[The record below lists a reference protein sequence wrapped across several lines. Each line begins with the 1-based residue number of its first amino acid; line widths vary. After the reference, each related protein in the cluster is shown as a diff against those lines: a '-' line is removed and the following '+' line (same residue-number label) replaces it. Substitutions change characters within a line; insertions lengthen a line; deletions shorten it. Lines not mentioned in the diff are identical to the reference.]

1 MKRSIFTA
9 VLAAVIMQLPAM
21 GQKNLEYIHGSWSHS
36 ETVDTSLSEDSGGN
50 SNKDATYQFVLAKPS
65 VVVIDHA
72 GSGLERTCISL
83 MMQGAPISMSDT
95 WSIYAEGSAGI
106 ADADDLIQKMRKFY
120 PMSGDLERDLTDIG
134 AGQAFL
140 CTELP
145 AGFYAIRCEG
155 TYTGSPNE
163 GPLTTN
169 FRFYALGSTPE
180 EAVDMGTLS
189 GSSPMENL
197 YYTMTERE
205 GEKDDMYFK
214 FHIPSLMTITVDGI
228 GPRGSKGILELLDS
242 NLNILD
248 HSEHY
253 PRIKEFFPQIREV
266 HMPEGNFFVRV
277 SRDSYYGG
285 LQLYGMNIRPQA
297 PDEGPQKFTP
307 DTKMNY
313 VASLISTGQAEDGGE
328 DRFRGTVD
336 YYDHLGRP
344 VQSVMHSGAP
354 YGTDIILSSTSYDS
368 FGRVSGILA
377 PAPSKFRNGTCV
389 PYGTAL
395 QSASAFYEDTAP
407 ESITEYTQDAL
418 SKVTS
423 ASGPGE
429 AWQSA
434 GKAVKYNEYSCALP
448 GYRASGPVE
457 NPILVASGTAFAD
470 GYVIV
475 SETVDEDGTVSRTY
489 CDKEK
494 KVLCIENADG
504 RTYYAYNRLGQ
515 LCFVLPPQIGN
526 GMPSQY
532 DLDNYAFMY
541 RYDVKNRCIG
551 KKFPGAEWEEY
562 IYDNSGCL
570 IMSQDGNLR
579 ARGEW
584 KVTIPDIFG
593 RAAVSGFF
601 NGEPD
606 KNAIASSVVRA
617 TPDINSSYGYSVSLP
632 LTDGMSVAEVLYYD
646 NYDFLQLA
654 GFSDGGLDFTSLA
667 PYGDVYGDAGS
678 RVLHKGLMT
687 GRIVSVASGEG
698 SACDAYYYDYR
709 KRLVQSR
716 RITPEGGQEVVRTKY
731 TYIGEAIEE
740 LMTVMPRNGAKT
752 DSLHT
757 VRVYDRAGRLMSEA
771 VELNGGLPAV
781 TTYSYDAV
789 GRVASVAAGLFGQV
803 ATTSFGYNT
812 RNWMTG
818 QNTVSAQGDTLF
830 AADLRYNS
838 GLVHPG
844 SVPLYAGNI
853 SEWQWQNADGR
864 THTYSFSYD
873 ASGRLT
879 GSALFSEGNADG
891 SFTEDGIIY
900 DRNGNIIGLTRTNG
914 EDEFAKGFAYQGN
927 MLKSLCGKDE
937 TSGEYLYDGS
947 GNMTHDGNNGLDLEY
962 NRMNLMQKVTR
973 NGAAIADY
981 RYLYD
986 GTKTIAI
993 DGRGEGLEYHGPLT
1007 YRIGK
1012 DGSVS
1017 LSEAHFTGGRFVRIC
1032 DAEGDAM
1039 EPVYTFTDHLGSVR
1053 AQASSGGDLMEHDNY
1068 LPFGTRWNDGS
1079 PTDPDNRYRFNGKEE
1094 QSFAGL
1100 PYIDYGARMYDPC
1113 TARWLSQDPLAEK
1126 YYFISPY
1133 AFCSNNPVNF
1143 VDPDGRDWKDKWLG
1157 FFNALVDNITNG
1169 VVGDRE
1175 SGLSNA
1181 SDAND
1186 YQTGLIAGDTFSLA
1200 LGAAEIGTGGGMI
1213 TGGEATAV
1221 VAVAAAP
1228 GTGGV
1233 SLVATAPGIVTASVG
1248 AAMVGHGTMMMAK
1261 AAENL
1266 GNNKPDTGNLEPRS
1280 ANQLQK
1286 EVERGKAPKGIDRF
1300 DGQKGDQLPHVHF
1313 KDGAALYNDGTWRH
1327 NSHKLSRKEIKY
1339 LERNGWKVNQ

>member
-1 MKRSIFTA
+1 
-9 VLAAVIMQLPAM
+9 
-21 GQKNLEYIHGSWSHS
+21 
-36 ETVDTSLSEDSGGN
+36 
-50 SNKDATYQFVLAKPS
+50 
-65 VVVIDHA
+65 
-72 GSGLERTCISL
+72 
-83 MMQGAPISMSDT
+83 
-95 WSIYAEGSAGI
+95 
-106 ADADDLIQKMRKFY
+106 
-120 PMSGDLERDLTDIG
+120 
-134 AGQAFL
+134 
-140 CTELP
+140 
-145 AGFYAIRCEG
+145 
-155 TYTGSPNE
+155 
-163 GPLTTN
+163 
-169 FRFYALGSTPE
+169 
-180 EAVDMGTLS
+180 
-189 GSSPMENL
+189 
-197 YYTMTERE
+197 
-205 GEKDDMYFK
+205 
-214 FHIPSLMTITVDGI
+214 
-228 GPRGSKGILELLDS
+228 
-242 NLNILD
+242 
-248 HSEHY
+248 
-253 PRIKEFFPQIREV
+253 
-266 HMPEGNFFVRV
+266 
-277 SRDSYYGG
+277 
-285 LQLYGMNIRPQA
+285 
-297 PDEGPQKFTP
+297 
-307 DTKMNY
+307 
-313 VASLISTGQAEDGGE
+313 
-328 DRFRGTVD
+328 
-336 YYDHLGRP
+336 
-344 VQSVMHSGAP
+344 
-354 YGTDIILSSTSYDS
+354 
-368 FGRVSGILA
+368 
-377 PAPSKFRNGTCV
+377 
-389 PYGTAL
+389 
-395 QSASAFYEDTAP
+395 
-407 ESITEYTQDAL
+407 
-418 SKVTS
+418 
-423 ASGPGE
+423 
-429 AWQSA
+429 
-434 GKAVKYNEYSCALP
+434 
-448 GYRASGPVE
+448 
-457 NPILVASGTAFAD
+457 
-470 GYVIV
+470 
-475 SETVDEDGTVSRTY
+475 
-489 CDKEK
+489 
-494 KVLCIENADG
+494 
-504 RTYYAYNRLGQ
+504 
-515 LCFVLPPQIGN
+515 
-526 GMPSQY
+526 
-532 DLDNYAFMY
+532 MY
-541 RYDVKNRCIG
+541 RYDVKSRCIG

-873 ASGRLT
+873 TSGRLT
-879 GSALFSEGNADG
+879 GSALFSESNADG
-891 SFTEDGIIY
+891 SFTEGGIIY

-914 EDEFAKGFAYQGN
+914 DDEFAKGFAYQGN

-937 TSGEYLYDGS
+937 TSGEYLYDGN
-947 GNMTHDGNNGLDLEY
+947 GNMTHDGHNGLDLEY
-962 NRMNLMQKVTR
+962 NRINLMQKVTR

-986 GTKTIAI
+986 GTKTNAM
-993 DGRGEGLEYHGPLT
+993 DSRGEGLEYHGPFT
-1007 YRIGK
+1007 YGIGK

-1017 LSEAHFTGGRFVRIC
+1017 LLEARFAGGRFVRMR
-1032 DAEGDAM
+1032 DTEGDIM

-1113 TARWLSQDPLAEK
+1113 TARWISQDPLAEK
-1126 YYFISPY
+1126 YCSVSPY
-1133 AFCSNNPVNF
+1133 AFCNNNPVNIIDPNGMDIWELDNMGNVVNRIEDKEKDAFHIVEKNADGEWKRTGKEISFEYGKFSNENDSF
-1143 VDPDGRDWKDKWLG
+1143 VTLDETSGAELFKFLSD
-1157 FFNALVDNITNG
+1157 NTLVEN
-1169 VVGDRE
+1169 
-1175 SGLSNA
+1175 
-1181 SDAND
+1181 
-1186 YQTGLIAGDTFSLA
+1186 
-1200 LGAAEIGTGGGMI
+1200 GMI
-1213 TGGEATAV
+1213 TTLDKAIIFSDHSVNSINLFKKAKQLEIAGGTVTKLIHSHPNNTIPSGYSSNLKNRGDKV
-1221 VAVAAAP
+1221 VANILDK
-1228 GTGGV
+1228 
-1233 SLVATAPGIVTASVG
+1233 SNNYLVEHYVYSP
-1248 AAMVGHGTMMMAK
+1248 K
-1261 AAENL
+1261 Y
-1266 GNNKPDTGNLEPRS
+1266 GNLT
-1280 ANQLQK
+1280 QYDK
-1286 EVERGKAPKGIDRF
+1286 EKIIGIIEYNLIF
-1300 DGQKGDQLPHVHF
+1300 QSIGVH
-1313 KDGAALYNDGTWRH
+1313 
-1327 NSHKLSRKEIKY
+1327 
-1339 LERNGWKVNQ
+1339 